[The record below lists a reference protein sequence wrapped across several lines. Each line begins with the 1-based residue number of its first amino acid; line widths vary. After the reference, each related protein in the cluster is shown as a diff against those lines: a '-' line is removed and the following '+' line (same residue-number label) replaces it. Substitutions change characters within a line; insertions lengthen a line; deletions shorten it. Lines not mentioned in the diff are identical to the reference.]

1 MALFGPPS
9 VAGGCYFVWL
19 KGHERALR
27 SLQRASAPAQTFGS
41 VVAGITSLAGAY
53 QLQRMIFVRQF
64 DEGGAFSIDLKKTT
78 ESLGEPLKI
87 QTWGQFYR
95 ATGPPVFARVGAL
108 LVAFYVAG
116 ELQTR
121 VANRLSPPPPP
132 PPPRRRKP

>member
-27 SLQRASAPAQTFGS
+27 QLQRAAPAQTFGS

-53 QLQRMIFVRQF
+53 QLQRMLFVRQF

-78 ESLGEPLKI
+78 EILGEPLKI

-132 PPPRRRKP
+132 PPRRRKP